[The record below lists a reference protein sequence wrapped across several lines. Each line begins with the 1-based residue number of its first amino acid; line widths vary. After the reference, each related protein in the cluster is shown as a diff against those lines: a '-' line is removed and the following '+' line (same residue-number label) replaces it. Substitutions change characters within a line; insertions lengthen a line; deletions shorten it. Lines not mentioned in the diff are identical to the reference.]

1 MKPLVLYDGS
11 CGLCH
16 CFVRFVVQRDPRG
29 VHHFAAL
36 ESSAGRKLLA
46 QHGLAQEVDSTV
58 LVDEAGL
65 HIESTAAL
73 RILRRLRWP
82 WPLLGLFLCVPR
94 SLRDC
99 VYRMVARRR
108 RRWFGDATG
117 CPVLDPALRSRFL
130 LELHGEVDTDRNV
143 KST

>member
-94 SLRDC
+94 SLRDR

-130 LELHGEVDTDRNV
+130 LELHGDVDTDRNV